1 MFRCKL
7 PRPPPLS
14 RCAFTAGQP
23 LQRQFS
29 LYGKL
34 FIAALTRKRGQ
45 RKKHFEKF
53 ICKRIFSCSLH
64 SSATAAVAVAVCSP
78 QSAVGS
84 RCQIAKAEIPLSRGQ
99 AIENFLMAAHFN
111 RCVAQGY
118 AESNSCNHLNLPLP
132 RPRSLIQFI
141 VISKLMQI
149 ETLCASLIV
158 SRY

>member
-1 MFRCKL
+1 MFRL
-7 PRPPPLS
+7 QAVPLRPATPRCTSP
-14 RCAFTAGQP
+14 AWQP

-64 SSATAAVAVAVCSP
+64 SADSPCPTVPLSHCSTVRTP
-78 QSAVGS
+78 QSAVSS

-118 AESNSCNHLNLPLP
+118 AESNSFSPPAHPFAL
-132 RPRSLIQFI
+132 
-141 VISKLMQI
+141 
-149 ETLCASLIV
+149 
-158 SRY
+158 

>member
-1 MFRCKL
+1 MLCKPSRVPFASSTAP
-7 PRPPPLS
+7 PRPATPP
-14 RCAFTAGQP
+14 CTFPACQP

-64 SSATAAVAVAVCSP
+64 SADSP
-78 QSAVGS
+78 CPTVPLSHCPHSAVGS

-118 AESNSCNHLNLPLP
+118 AESNSFLPP
-132 RPRSLIQFI
+132 RAHPFAL
-141 VISKLMQI
+141 
-149 ETLCASLIV
+149 
-158 SRY
+158 

>member
-1 MFRCKL
+1 MLCKPSRVPFASSTAP
-7 PRPPPLS
+7 PRPAMPPCTS
-14 RCAFTAGQP
+14 PAWQP

-64 SSATAAVAVAVCSP
+64 SADSPCPTVPLSHRTTVPLSALRSR
-78 QSAVGS
+78 QSAVSS

-118 AESNSCNHLNLPLP
+118 AESNSFLPPPAHPFAL
-132 RPRSLIQFI
+132 
-141 VISKLMQI
+141 
-149 ETLCASLIV
+149 
-158 SRY
+158 

>member
-1 MFRCKL
+1 M
-7 PRPPPLS
+7 PPG
-14 RCAFTAGQP
+14 TASAWQP

-53 ICKRIFSCSLH
+53 ICKRIFSCSLRSALCTLH
-64 SSATAAVAVAVCSP
+64 SALFPVRAASLSALRIPHPARRSPRAAVS
-78 QSAVGS
+78 S

-118 AESNSCNHLNLPLP
+118 AESNSFSNPIHPPPPPLTHLLY
-132 RPRSLIQFI
+132 SY
-141 VISKLMQI
+141 
-149 ETLCASLIV
+149 C
-158 SRY
+158 